1 MKNLSNLCELLQEQK
16 ENADTSIVFWGEDR
30 RDMVFSKAA
39 FAEKVKKLAGYL
51 QERGVKKNDYVVI
64 DAIRVSSY
72 LPMFWACIFTGAV
85 PVITSFSENRKDKLD
100 ALLHSY
106 IVFEEK
112 EYEQAQNESFVWNP
126 VDISEKDLA
135 AIFFTSGSTSEPK
148 GVMLTH
154 NNFLTE
160 LQSYSESLALSK
172 KDIFVS
178 FLPMEHIFGFVSVHL
193 AALYVDAT
201 QYLTNPSCFVKTP
214 KSYLEKA
221 AELQATIL
229 SGMNFTV
236 NELNKLEWDTEV
248 DLSSVRAF
256 LMCGEV
262 LQWKGMHTCIEKYK
276 VFGLKENV
284 FVPIY
289 GMTECACG
297 ITVCGEGLD
306 LNRISERGVSQGRL
320 LSGMELSIVNSEKI
334 PVHHGETG
342 EIAVRGTNV
351 FKGYLTEHGI
361 EKREDSEW
369 FLTGDIGIYVNGELY
384 VTGRSKDII
393 LINGVNFYPIDIERY
408 FEEEIPESGGRIKVR
423 QLFTKEQVPYLV
435 VFLEGDSRK
444 EDWMYK
450 VEEVFHRVYNF
461 EISQIVETECFPK
474 LQNGKCDI
482 TRMCKE
488 VQDEKWKKLDRR
500 QDKQEAAS
508 FFEKMVGMTNIWKH
522 VLGVFPEEESNFY
535 YAGGDSIKLIRL
547 IDEIQQEY
555 HISISLKEFKNYV
568 EYSSLCNYIKQKK
581 NEGRKERFEKIEIRQ
596 VGDAQYEGFPLT
608 EVQMS
613 YWMGRDSMYEIGNI
627 STHAYMEYETTFPL
641 ERLEW
646 AVNEMIRV
654 HPCLRTVITEENSQ
668 RILREIPKY
677 SLRVVNA
684 TEWESKEREEWIQE
698 KRALLS
704 HKVYDAQKWPL
715 FDIMALKNGEK
726 GYLLFSID
734 LMVVD
739 AANLQK
745 LKNDLRLLCEGKLNL
760 EQDKEYPYTFASY
773 VDMLEQRRQT
783 SKYQRDKAYWQKK
796 KEEFPCGFS
805 FTYQTKPDKIK
816 KPVFARK
823 TYRMDSDKW
832 NSVKER
838 LKSEG
843 LSPTAVLSTIY
854 AKTLSFWSNQAKCS
868 LNFTIFDKE
877 ESGGMLKPVM
887 GDFTSTVLISYDFGK
902 NREFIDEAREVQQTI
917 YEALEHRYYSGISF
931 ARDIKLAQA
940 LGNQVVAPFVFT
952 STLASEEG
960 NRYIDLGKMC
970 YGITQTSQVYL
981 DCQVYQNQQGLRIT
995 WDYVTDLF
1003 DKTQMDRMFLQFERA
1018 VDCLADG
1025 LQQVSNII
1033 SVSEEDMRV
1042 IKTYNET
1049 AAPIEN
1055 RTLHE
1060 MFQEQ
1065 VKRRPTAIAVKDAAG
1080 SISYRELD
1088 EQANQVAVYLQEK
1101 GIKTG
1106 DFVAVKA
1113 WKKIRTIANILG
1125 ILKVGAAYIPIDPDN
1140 PKERQMEI
1148 QKNSGCRLCLDGTE
1162 RLKEREFQLV
1172 QVPSDGIAYVIYT
1185 SGSTGKPKG
1194 VMITHE
1200 AAANTI
1206 QDMNTRF
1213 KVEEEDCFLG
1223 LSSLCFDLS
1232 VYDIF
1237 GSLAA
1242 GARLV
1247 MVEDVHDL
1255 MAIMRLVKQ
1264 EEITIWNSV
1273 PAIMQMYIEQMEI
1286 EQKMAKAS
1294 KGEEQRIV
1302 IEEDSLRLVLL
1313 SGDWIPTSLPE
1324 RIQKAISGV
1333 ELISLGGATEASIWS
1348 IYYPI
1353 EKVEKEWHSIPYGYP
1368 LANQKIYIL
1377 EENEKFCPVG
1387 VIGEICIG
1395 GVGVASG
1402 YQNDREKTKQA
1413 FIHHKELG
1421 YIYKTGDYG
1430 VLHAEGYVEFM
1441 GRKDTQ
1447 IKIHGHRIELGEITA
1462 AVKRTNGITEAV
1474 ALTKLDENQVPY
1486 VVVYVT
1492 ATYSIDEESL
1502 KKEIGN
1508 RVPAYMIPEYIVQI
1522 PQFPY
1527 TANGKLDRKKLE
1539 KRSIQF
1545 AKKEK
1550 KKPVS
1555 NMQKQLVKIWEEVL
1569 LTNDFGI
1576 NQDLFEVGGDS
1587 IKLIRI
1593 AYLIE
1598 KKLHRKVSHKEL
1610 MQAATIERQAVVV
1623 ENGEYISH
1631 IMEVKPDLENR
1642 YEPFELTDVQRAYLM
1657 GRDDI
1662 FQLGGTSTHGYYE
1675 YEVELDLQRFLVAL
1689 NKVIAS
1695 QPMLRAVMVPGGKQ
1709 KILPRTTE
1717 YRMEI
1722 VDARAFSEE
1731 EYQAYILEERKKY
1744 SHEIFHPYTWPL
1756 FRIKAVRRTDT
1767 KSLLMFGIDLL
1778 IMDASS
1784 VLIFKDLVMSAYFN
1798 PDMEQKETDFCYRDF
1813 VTGLQE
1819 CKESEQYEIDKK
1831 YWKEKA
1837 AAFAQAPQLPL
1848 RKKIEEVH
1856 KPRFKR
1862 LELKLEQG
1870 IWKRLKQHCREKG
1883 VSPSAAIFT
1892 AYAKA
1897 LSFYSNQWKGAINLT
1912 LFNRYE
1918 FHPDIY
1924 KLVGDFTATM
1934 LLEYDFSTSDI
1945 LWEQVKK
1952 IQNQIVES
1960 LEHRLYTG
1968 IEFGRDIK
1976 IAQKLGKQVS
1986 VPIVFTSTLTGGD
1999 ATQYK
2004 DFGKQTY
2011 GISQTSQVYLDCQL
2025 MEYDQQLFL
2034 SWDYMYELLDEKMM
2048 QELFEN
2054 FKELLACLYREKEE
2068 VLCCKSEQVES
2079 FYQTYN
2085 DTEEDYDIVC
2095 LHELFERQVEKNPE
2109 AIAVKDSEGSYTYRQ
2124 LDTEAEYVA
2133 ADLMEQ
2139 GVKVGDCVAVLVYRN
2154 RRTISYLLGILK
2166 AGAAYVPIDPEH
2178 PKARQEE
2185 IIKQSGCSCFIDE
2198 TYTCRQKQE
2207 RKERV
2212 SVAVNQLAYVIY
2224 TSGST
2229 GKPKGVMITH
2239 EQAANTILAINN
2251 RFKVTEEDNII
2262 GLSSMCFDLSVYDIF
2277 GALSAGATLV
2287 MVSSLHNQADIVSVV
2302 EKEEITIWNSVPAI
2316 MQLYIEYR
2324 EKKKKMQQQAAKV
2337 EKTSRFDFYEDT
2349 LRVVL
2354 LSGDWIQKTLPDR
2367 IWNELDD
2374 VEIVSLG
2381 GATEGS
2387 IWSIYYPI
2395 TKVEK
2400 EWNSIPYGYPLP
2412 NQQMHIIGVDEQHCP
2427 FDVIGEICIG
2437 GNGVAVGYQNEKEK
2451 TKASFYEH
2459 EQYGRLYRTGDY
2471 GVMRR
2476 DGYIEFMGRKDNQ
2489 VKVSGHRIELG
2500 EIENVLREQPNI
2512 LDVTIL
2518 LEQEEQSQ
2526 IYAYVV
2532 CDGPCQEVEWKT
2544 ALAEKLPEYMIPSAI
2559 IPIAKIPLTANGKI
2573 DRKKLLTQ
2581 KKVEKQDNLLP
2592 PETKTEKKIAE
2603 YWKKILGLQQVGKK
2617 HKFFECGGDSIK
2629 MLQLLSNLEE
2639 DMGIKIPYGMMMF
2652 VNNLE
2657 EMAILVDSMSDKK
2670 DDKEI
2675 SYTVSDAEKPI
2686 EYIWLPPL
2694 VGVSAPFLRF
2704 TDVIPNCTMAF
2715 MDYVK
2720 ADSRADLVERYVDTI
2735 KKMNLAASIVIGG
2748 HSAGGNLAFEITKK
2762 LEEEGLHIKQL
2773 ILLDSF
2779 YFKEIQK
2786 LSSRKV
2792 KRIFRILIRENV
2804 LEGQELQ
2811 NINAVLD
2818 DYIDKFLE
2826 GIPQGT
2832 IHADI
2837 LFIKSEP
2844 PYLEVENLQS
2854 DIMAW
2859 ENHTSAAFSVVEGYG
2874 SHIKM
2879 LYTPYVYKNATV
2891 IKQHMKEKG

>member
-1 MKNLSNLCELLQEQK
+1 MKNLSNLCELLWK
-16 ENADTSIVFWGEDR
+16 ENETASIVFFGEEKQEQNYSKAS
-30 RDMVFSKAA
+30 FSK
-39 FAEKVKKLAGYL
+39 KIKNVAGYL
-51 QERGVKKNDYVVI
+51 QKKGVKKEDYI
-64 DAIRVSSY
+64 LINATKVSSY
-72 LPMFWACIFTGAV
+72 LTMLWACMFAGAI
-85 PVITSFSENRKDKLD
+85 PVITSFSENTKNRLD
-100 ALLHSY
+100 PLLHTY
-106 IVFEEK
+106 TIFDEK
-112 EYEQAQNESFVWNP
+112 EYERIQKEKFSWKP
-126 VDISEKDLA
+126 VNISGNDVA
-135 AIFFTSGSTSEPK
+135 AVFFTSGSTSEPK
-148 GVMLTH
+148 GVLLTH
-154 NNFLTE
+154 DNFLAE
-160 LQSYSESLALSK
+160 LEGYAESLALNE
-172 KDIFVS
+172 KDIFAS

-193 AALYVDAT
+193 AALYVGAT
-201 QYLTNPSCFVKTP
+201 QYLTNPSYFVKNP
-214 KSYLEKA
+214 KLYLKKA
-221 AELQATIL
+221 VEVHASIL

-236 NELNKLEWDTEV
+236 SELNKLEWDTDL
-248 DLSSVRAF
+248 DLSFVRAF

-262 LQWKGMHTCIEKYK
+262 LQWKGMRTCIEKYK
-276 VFGLKENV
+276 VFGLKETV
-284 FVPIY
+284 FVSIY

-306 LNRISERGVSQGRL
+306 LNRTSESGVSQGKL
-320 LSGMELSIVNSEKI
+320 LSGMEISIVNAEKI
-334 PVHHGETG
+334 PVRQGETG

-351 FKGYLTEHGI
+351 FQGYLTERGI
-361 EKREDSEW
+361 EKRKENEW
-369 FLTGDIGIYVNGELY
+369 FLTGDIGIYENGEVY
-384 VTGRSKDII
+384 IIGRSKDII
-393 LINGVNFYPIDIERY
+393 LINGVNYYPIDIEKY
-408 FEEEIPESGGRIKVR
+408 IEEEIPESIGKVKVR

-435 VFLEGDSRK
+435 IFLEGDSLK
-444 EDWMYK
+444 EEWMYK
-450 VEEVFHRVYNF
+450 VEETFHHLYNF
-461 EISQIVETECFPK
+461 KISQIVEIEHFPQ

-488 VQDEKWKKLDRR
+488 VQRKKYKQLKRR
-500 QDKQEAAS
+500 QNEKKSAS
-508 FFEKMVGMTNIWKH
+508 FLKEMVGMTNIWKR
-522 VLGVFPEEESNFY
+522 VLGVTPEKEGNFY

-555 HISISLKEFKNYV
+555 QVSVSLKEFKNYV
-568 EYSSLCNYIKQKK
+568 EYSSLCGYIKQKK
-581 NEGRKERFEKIEIRQ
+581 EEGREEHFEKIEIQQ
-596 VGDAQYEGFPLT
+596 VGDTQYKSFPLT

-613 YWMGRDSMYEIGNI
+613 YWMGRDSIYEIGNI
-627 STHAYMEYETTFPL
+627 STHAYMEYEVTFPI

-646 AVNEMIRV
+646 AINEMIRV
-654 HPCLRTVITEENSQ
+654 HPCFRTVITEENTQ

-677 SLRVVNA
+677 NLSIIDA
-684 TEWESKEREEWIQE
+684 TEWELQKREDWIEQN
-698 KRALLS
+698 RAKLS
-704 HKVYDAQKWPL
+704 HKVYNAKEWPL
-715 FDIMALKNGEK
+715 FDIKALKIGAK

-745 LKNDLRLLCEGKLNL
+745 FRNDLRLLCEGKLSFKEN
-760 EQDKEYPYTFASY
+760 KEYPYTFASY
-773 VDMLEQRRQT
+773 VNMLEERKQT
-783 SKYQRDKAYWQKK
+783 GKYEQDKMYWQKK
-796 KEEFPCGFS
+796 KEDFPCGFS
-805 FTYQTKPDKIK
+805 FVYKIKPDEIQ
-816 KPVFARK
+816 KPVFVRK
-823 TYRMDSDKW
+823 TYQMELAKW
-832 NSVKER
+832 NSVKEQ
-838 LKSEG
+838 LKQNG

-877 ESGGMLKPVM
+877 EGNGVLKPVM
-887 GDFTSTVLISYDFGK
+887 GDFTSTALISYNFEENK
-902 NREFIDEAREVQQTI
+902 EFIDEVKEVQQTI
-917 YEALEHRYYSGISF
+917 YEALEHRYYSGIAF

-940 LGNQVVAPFVFT
+940 LGNQAVAPFVFT

-960 NRYIDLGKMC
+960 NEYIDLGKMC

-995 WDYVTDLF
+995 WDFVDGLF
-1003 DKTQMDRMFLQFERA
+1003 DEKQLECMFLQFKRA

-1025 LQQVSNII
+1025 LQQVSDVI
-1033 SVSEEDMRV
+1033 SVSKEDEKV
-1042 IKTYNET
+1042 IATYNDT
-1049 AAPIEN
+1049 TVPIEKH
-1055 RTLHE
+1055 TLHGLFE
-1060 MFQEQ
+1060 EQ
-1065 VKRRPTAIAVKDAAG
+1065 VKKNPMAIAIKDMEG
-1080 SISYRELD
+1080 SISYEELD
-1088 EQANQVAVYLQEK
+1088 RQANQVAVFLQERGVK
-1101 GIKTG
+1101 IG

-1113 WKKIRTIANILG
+1113 WKRSRTIANILG
-1125 ILKVGAAYIPIDPDN
+1125 ILKVGAAYVPIDPDN
-1140 PKERQMEI
+1140 PKERQLAI
-1148 QKNSGCRLCLDGTE
+1148 QENSGCCLCLDGTE
-1162 RLKEREFQLV
+1162 RLKKGQAKDV
-1172 QVPSDGIAYVIYT
+1172 QVPLNGIAYVIYT

-1206 QDMNTRF
+1206 QDINMRF
-1213 KVEEEDCFLG
+1213 EVESEDCFLG

-1237 GSLAA
+1237 GSLAS

-1255 MAIMRLVKQ
+1255 MEIMHLVRQ

-1273 PAIMQMYIEQMEI
+1273 PAIMQMYIEQLEL
-1286 EQKMAKAS
+1286 EQKMAKTS
-1294 KGEEQRIV
+1294 KGTKERIV

-1313 SGDWIPTSLPE
+1313 SGDWIPMSLPE

-1353 EKVEKEWHSIPYGYP
+1353 KHTEKSWNSIPYGYP
-1368 LANQKIYIL
+1368 LANQNIYIL
-1377 EENEKFCPVG
+1377 EENEKLCPVG
-1387 VIGEICIG
+1387 VMGEICIG
-1395 GVGVASG
+1395 GVGVALG
-1402 YQNDREKTKQA
+1402 YQNDREKTERA

-1430 VLHAEGYVEFM
+1430 VLHAEGYVEFL

-1462 AVKRTNGITEAV
+1462 AVKRVDGITEAV
-1474 ALTKLDENQVPY
+1474 ALTKKDENQVPY
-1486 VVVYVT
+1486 VVVYIT
-1492 ATYSIDEESL
+1492 ATCSIEEEKL
-1502 KKEIGN
+1502 KKEIGS
-1508 RVPAYMIPEYIVQI
+1508 RVPAYMIPEYIIQI

-1539 KRSIQF
+1539 KRPIRF
-1545 AKKEK
+1545 ARKEK
-1550 KKPVS
+1550 KKPVT
-1555 NMQKQLVKIWEEVL
+1555 NIQKQLAKIWEEVL

-1598 KKLHRKVSHKEL
+1598 KNLHRKVSHKEL

-1623 ENGEYISH
+1623 ENGEKINQVV
-1631 IMEVKPDLENR
+1631 EVKPDLENR
-1642 YEPFELTDVQRAYLM
+1642 YEPFDLTDVQRAYLM

-1675 YEVELDLQRFLVAL
+1675 YEIELDLQRFQIAL

-1709 KILPRTTE
+1709 KILPVTTE
-1717 YRMEI
+1717 YRME
-1722 VDARAFSEE
+1722 VFDARTFSEE
-1731 EYQAYILEERKKY
+1731 EYQAYILTEREKY
-1744 SHEIFHPYTWPL
+1744 NHEIFHPYTWPL
-1756 FRIKAVRRTDT
+1756 FRFKAVRRTDT

-1784 VLIFKDLVMSAYFN
+1784 VLIFKDLVMAAYFN
-1798 PDMEQKETDFCYRDF
+1798 PDMELQETDFCYRDF
-1813 VTGLQE
+1813 VIGLQR
-1819 CKESEQYEIDKK
+1819 CKKSEQYEIDKK

-1837 AAFAQAPQLPL
+1837 ATFAQAPQLPL
-1848 RKKIEEVH
+1848 YKKVEEVY
-1856 KPRFKR
+1856 KPRFRR
-1862 LELKLEQG
+1862 LEL
-1870 IWKRLKQHCREKG
+1870 RLARDEWEILKKHCREEG

-1892 AYAKA
+1892 VYAKT
-1897 LSFYSNQWKGAINLT
+1897 LSFYSNQYKGAINLT

-1934 LLEYDFSTSDI
+1934 LLQYDFTTSDA
-1945 LWEQVKK
+1945 LWKQVKK
-1952 IQNQIVES
+1952 VQNQIIES
-1960 LEHRLYTG
+1960 MEHRLYTG

-1976 IAQKLGKQVS
+1976 IAQKLGKQVP

-1999 ATQYK
+1999 ATRYK

-2011 GISQTSQVYLDCQL
+2011 GISQTSQVYLDCQV
-2025 MEYDQQLFL
+2025 MEYNQQLCL

-2054 FKELLACLYREKEE
+2054 FKDLLACLYKKDKHT
-2068 VLCCKSEQVES
+2068 LCCKSKQVEK
-2079 FYQTYN
+2079 FYKFYN
-2085 DTEEDYDIVC
+2085 DTSEEYSILC
-2095 LHELFERQVEKNPE
+2095 LHELFEQQVEKNPS
-2109 AIAVKDSEGSYTYRQ
+2109 AIAVKDSEGGYTYEQ
-2124 LDTEAEYVA
+2124 LNTEAEYVA
-2133 ADLMEQ
+2133 ADLIEK
-2139 GVKVGDCVAVLVYRN
+2139 GVEVGDCVAVLVYRN
-2154 RRTISYLLGILK
+2154 RRTISYLLGVLK

-2185 IIKQSGCSCFIDE
+2185 IIKQSGCSYFIDE
-2198 TYTCRQKQE
+2198 TYTYTKKRI
-2207 RKERV
+2207 RKEKV
-2212 SVAVNQLAYVIY
+2212 NVATNQLAYVIY

-2251 RFKVTEEDNII
+2251 RYKVTEEDNII

-2287 MVSSLHNQADIVSVV
+2287 IVSSLHNQADIVSLV

-2316 MQLYIEYR
+2316 MQLYIDYR
-2324 EKKKKMQQQAAKV
+2324 EKKKKLQEQTAKIQ
-2337 EKTSRFDFYEDT
+2337 KTSRLEFYEDT

-2354 LSGDWIQKTLPDR
+2354 LSGDWIQKTLPER
-2367 IWNELDD
+2367 IWRELDD

-2400 EWNSIPYGYPLP
+2400 TWNSIPYGYPLP
-2412 NQQMHIIGVDEQHCP
+2412 NQQMHIIGVDQQHCP

-2437 GNGVAVGYQNEKEK
+2437 GNGVAVGYQNEEEK

-2459 EQYGRLYRTGDY
+2459 KQYGRLYRTGDY

-2500 EIENVLREQPNI
+2500 EIENVLREQKNI

-2518 LEQEEQSQ
+2518 LGQEEQNQ

-2532 CDGPCQEVEWKT
+2532 CKGSWQEVEWKM

-2559 IPIAKIPLTANGKI
+2559 IPIEKIPLTANGKI
-2573 DRKKLLTQ
+2573 DRKKLLTH
-2581 KKVEKQDNLLP
+2581 KKIEKQDSVIEL
-2592 PETKTEKKIAE
+2592 ETDTEKRIAE
-2603 YWKKILGLQQVGKK
+2603 YWKGILDLKQVGKK

-2629 MLQLLSNLEE
+2629 MLQLLSRLEE
-2639 DMGIKIPYGMMMF
+2639 DMGVKIPYGMMMF

-2657 EMAILVDSMSDKK
+2657 EMAILVESMSEKK
-2670 DDKEI
+2670 DDRKI
-2675 SYTVSDAEKPI
+2675 SYTVSDSSKPI

-2715 MDYVK
+2715 MDYVT
-2720 ADSRADLVERYVDTI
+2720 ADSRKDLVGLYVDTI
-2735 KKMNLAASIVIGG
+2735 KKMNLANSIVIGG
-2748 HSAGGNLAFEITKK
+2748 HSAGGNLAFEITKQ
-2762 LEEEGLHIKQL
+2762 LEKEGLHIKQL

-2786 LSSRKV
+2786 ISSKKV

-2804 LEGQELQ
+2804 LEGQELE
-2811 NINAVLD
+2811 NINRILD

-2832 IHADI
+2832 INADI

-2844 PYLEVENLQS
+2844 PYLEVENLKS

-2859 ENHTSAAFSVVEGYG
+2859 KTHTVANFSLVEGYG

-2891 IKQHMKEKG
+2891 IKHHMKEKG